1 MDHVTSSNTLPG
13 SPVGPQAW
21 TSWTWPGIRPLAAW
35 LFTFKGVLAVLN
47 VGFGPLGIISGSLAA
62 GFQSFMYGGFTPA
75 GGIFAILTSL
85 GMRGI
90 LQQVV
95 GILAAGFATG
105 IAFLVGRST

>member
-1 MDHVTSSNTLPG
+1 MTSDLSSGMAFHLQGGSGSVERWIWASGYYLRCDIQHLFVSLLPITKTE
-13 SPVGPQAW
+13 SI
-21 TSWTWPGIRPLAAW
+21 T
-35 LFTFKGVLAVLN
+35 GV
-47 VGFGPLGIISGSLAA
+47 IGSLAA